1 MTLQQ
6 LKYVITVAETGSIT
20 EAARKLFVSQ
30 PSLSSALKEIEKEA
44 KITIFHRNRNGA
56 TLTDEG
62 MEFTGYARQVI
73 QQMELLE
80 AKYVNDEVE
89 KQRFCVS
96 TQHYTFTAN
105 AFVEMVQKFG
115 QDRYEFILNETQTH
129 QIIEDVKNRFCDVGI
144 LFLSKENRDVL
155 TKIFADNGM
164 EFHAILSAKPHVFLN
179 KDHPLAR
186 KDEIILEE
194 LKEYP
199 RLSFLQGAYES
210 SNFSEEILSTES
222 VKKSIKVSD
231 RAAVVNLMIGLDAYT
246 VSSGI
251 FPKYLHG
258 DSIVSVPLAIDDVIE
273 IGYLIN
279 KDRELSRLAQIYI
292 EELHKYQ

>member
-20 EAARKLFVSQ
+20 EAARKLYISQ
-30 PSLSSALKEIEKEA
+30 PSLSIALKEIEKEA
-44 KITIFHRNRNGA
+44 GITIFHRNRNGA

-80 AKYVNDEVE
+80 AKFVNDGAE

-115 QDRYEFILNETQTH
+115 QDRYEFIFNETQTH
-129 QIIEDVKNRFCDVGI
+129 QIVEDVKNRFCDVGI
-144 LFLSKENRDVL
+144 LFLSESNRDVL

-164 EFHAILSAKPHVFLN
+164 EFHTILRAKPHVFLN
-179 KDHPLAR
+179 KTHPLAK
-186 KDEIILEE
+186 KDAIALEE

-210 SNFSEEILSTES
+210 SNFSEEILSTEN
-222 VKKSIKVSD
+222 VKRSIKVSD

-246 VSSGI
+246 ISSGI
-251 FPKYLHG
+251 YPKYLHG
-258 DSIVSVPLAIDDVIE
+258 DAIVSVPLAINDVIE

-279 KDRELSRLAQIYI
+279 KDRELSLLAQIYI
-292 EELHKYQ
+292 EELRKYQ

>member
-1 MTLQQ
+1 MRQ
-6 LKYVITVAETGSIT
+6 LKYVIAVAETGSIT
-20 EAARKLFVSQ
+20 EAARKLFISQ
-30 PSLSSALKEIEKEA
+30 PSLSNALKEIEKEA

-73 QQMELLE
+73 QQMDLLE
-80 AKYVNDEVE
+80 AKYVNNETE

-115 QDRYEFILNETQTH
+115 QDRYEFILNETKTH

-144 LFLSKENRDVL
+144 LFLSEANRDVL
-155 TKIFADNGM
+155 TKIFADGDM
-164 EFHAILSAKPHVFLN
+164 EFHPILSAKPHVFLN
-179 KDHPLAR
+179 KTHPLAK
-186 KDEIILEE
+186 KDAIILED

-210 SNFSEEILSTES
+210 SNFSEEILSTEYA
-222 VKKSIKVSD
+222 KKASK
-231 RAAVVNLMIGLDAYT
+231 
-246 VSSGI
+246 
-251 FPKYLHG
+251 
-258 DSIVSVPLAIDDVIE
+258 
-273 IGYLIN
+273 
-279 KDRELSRLAQIYI
+279 
-292 EELHKYQ
+292 

>member
-20 EAARKLFVSQ
+20 EAAGKLFVSQ

-210 SNFSEEILSTES
+210 SNFSEEILSTER

-251 FPKYLHG
+251 FSK
-258 DSIVSVPLAIDDVIE
+258 VSSWRFDCFRAACHRRC
-273 IGYLIN
+273 
-279 KDRELSRLAQIYI
+279 DRDWLSDQ
-292 EELHKYQ
+292 

>member
-20 EAARKLFVSQ
+20 EAARKLFISQ
-30 PSLSSALKEIEKEA
+30 PSLSSALKEIEQEA

-62 MEFTGYARQVI
+62 MEFAGYARQVI
-73 QQMELLE
+73 QQMDLLE
-80 AKYVNDEVE
+80 AKYVNNETE

-115 QDRYEFILNETQTH
+115 QDKYEFILNETKTH

-144 LFLSKENRDVL
+144 LFLSEANRDVL
-155 TKIFADNGM
+155 TKIFADGGM
-164 EFHAILSAKPHVFLN
+164 EFHPLLSAKPHVFLN
-179 KDHPLAR
+179 KTHPLA
-186 KDEIILEE
+186 KKEEIILEE
-194 LKEYP
+194 LKGYP
-199 RLSFLQGAYES
+199 RLNFIQGAYES
-210 SNFSEEILSTES
+210 SNFSEEILSTEYAE
-222 VKKSIKVSD
+222 KSIKVSD
-231 RAAVVNLMIGLDAYT
+231 RAAIVNLMIGLDAYT
-246 VSSGI
+246 ISSGI
-251 FPKYLHG
+251 YPKYLHG
-258 DSIVSVPLAIDDVIE
+258 DSIVSVPLAVSDVIE

-279 KDRELSRLAQIYI
+279 KGRELSPLAQIYI
-292 EELHKYQ
+292 EELRKYQ